1 MTTQENNVPAK
12 EIVTVTEMAE
22 MLCMSR
28 SRLYQLI
35 RQNILLP
42 PVYSP
47 VSRKPFYPRKIQLRN
62 IEARRTNCGV
72 NGQPVLFYAR
82 RTAPAASRV
91 RRSAKKKSKTK
102 QGDGSADLVRVL
114 GQFGLVVSAKDVS
127 SAVSACY
134 PNGITGVAEGEV
146 IRTVFRFL
154 KQSERRN
161 TSDNVR

>member
-1 MTTQENNVPAK
+1 MDNGSVK

-35 RQNILLP
+35 RQGILLP

-47 VSRKPFYPRKIQLRN
+47 ISRKPFYPRKIQARN
-62 IEARRTNCGV
+62 IEAKRTNCGV

-82 RTAPAASRV
+82 RIVPTASGIH
-91 RRSAKKKSKTK
+91 RSAKRKPRVKR
-102 QGDGSADLVRVL
+102 GDGNSDLVEVL
-114 GQFGLVVSAKDVS
+114 GQLGLDVNADNVS
-127 SAVSACY
+127 SAVSSCY
-134 PNGITGVAEGEV
+134 PNGFAGIAEGEV
-146 IRTVFRFL
+146 IRTLFRFL
-154 KQSERRN
+154 KQSKRQN

>member
-1 MTTQENNVPAK
+1 MAMDNEPVK

-35 RQNILLP
+35 RQGILLP
-42 PVYSP
+42 PAYSL
-47 VSRKPFYPRKIQLRN
+47 VSRKPFYPRKIQSRN
-62 IEARRTNCGV
+62 LEAKRTNCGV
-72 NGQPVLFYAR
+72 NGEAVLFYAR
-82 RTAPAASRV
+82 RVAPTVSKV
-91 RRSAKKKSKTK
+91 RRSVKRKPRVKR
-102 QGDGSADLVRVL
+102 GDGNSDLVQVL
-114 GQFGLVVSAKDVS
+114 GQLGLEVNADGVS

-134 PNGITGVAEGEV
+134 PNGVAGIAEGEV

-154 KQSERRN
+154 KQSKRQN